1 MPVTAPDSAVL
12 TRHYV
17 VVAKRWRT
25 ADGQWCVDAIRLS
38 ATPDSRDG
46 DWLRV
51 RWRCYW
57 KADVRTVAE
66 LARLVPLDQLA
77 EAPLAPGRPRWQ
89 PGPPTARPV
98 AGADYRF
105 RQRAAARERRCR
117 AFLSRRERALAALTS
132 APAFTCAWFS
142 GQRQPDT
149 LRPA

>member
-51 RWRCYW
+51 RWRGYW

-77 EAPLAPGRPRWQ
+77 EAPLAPAARDGSRARPRLALWQ
-89 PGPPTARPV
+89 APITGSGSGPPPGNGA
-98 AGADYRF
+98 AGLSYRG
-105 RQRAAARERRCR
+105 A
-117 AFLSRRERALAALTS
+117 S
-132 APAFTCAWFS
+132 AH
-142 GQRQPDT
+142 
-149 LRPA
+149 